1 MNQPTPSFS
10 FDVTSADFDKLV
22 VQASFDQPVLV
33 DFWAE
38 WCAPCKV
45 MLPILE
51 QIAEDYQGEL
61 LLAKVNCDVEQDIV
75 GRIGIQTLPTV
86 VLFKDGKVVANSAFK
101 LTATE
106 VTVKVVYSG
115 WQPSF
120 ESKEAFY
127 DPTTHEKL
135 VNTEKVIAGVKY
147 KFDASGKPTVVDTSN
162 GLVKGIDVSKY
173 QYNIDWNAVK
183 ASGIDFAIIRVG
195 YRGYGTGAL
204 VEDPYFRQNIKG
216 ANAAG
221 VKVGLYFYS
230 QAINEQE
237 AVDEASMVIRMI
249 QETGGRVSYPIYFDT
264 EKVAGDTG
272 RADGIS
278 RDQRTRNAVAF
289 CNAIQNAGY
298 RAGVYSYASWFYNNL
313 NMASLTGYSIWI
325 AQYRDQL
332 DFKYNYDIWQYTS
345 SGVVPGIST
354 RVDMNV
360 SKLG

>member
-1 MNQPTPSFS
+1 M
-10 FDVTSADFDKLV
+10 
-22 VQASFDQPVLV
+22 
-33 DFWAE
+33 
-38 WCAPCKV
+38 
-45 MLPILE
+45 
-51 QIAEDYQGEL
+51 
-61 LLAKVNCDVEQDIV
+61 
-75 GRIGIQTLPTV
+75 

-237 AVDEASMVIRMI
+237 AVDEASMVIRLI

-345 SGVVPGIST
+345 SGTVPGIST

>member
-1 MNQPTPSFS
+1 MQ
-10 FDVTSADFDKLV
+10 
-22 VQASFDQPVLV
+22 VL
-33 DFWAE
+33 
-38 WCAPCKV
+38 
-45 MLPILE
+45 
-51 QIAEDYQGEL
+51 
-61 LLAKVNCDVEQDIV
+61 
-75 GRIGIQTLPTV
+75 
-86 VLFKDGKVVANSAFK
+86 
-101 LTATE
+101 
-106 VTVKVVYSG
+106 YSG

-120 ESKEAFY
+120 DDKQAFY

-135 VNTEKVIAGVKY
+135 VNTEKTIAGVKY
-147 KFDASGKPTVVDTSN
+147 KFDANGKPSTGDSGSSN
-162 GLVKGIDVSKY
+162 GLVKGVDVSKY

-204 VEDPYFRQNIKG
+204 VEDPYFRKNIQG

-221 VKVGLYFYS
+221 LKVGLYFYS
-230 QAINEQE
+230 QAVDENE
-237 AVDEASMVIRMI
+237 AVEEASMVVRLL

-325 AQYRDQL
+325 AQYRDNL

-345 SGVVPGIST
+345 SGTVPGIST